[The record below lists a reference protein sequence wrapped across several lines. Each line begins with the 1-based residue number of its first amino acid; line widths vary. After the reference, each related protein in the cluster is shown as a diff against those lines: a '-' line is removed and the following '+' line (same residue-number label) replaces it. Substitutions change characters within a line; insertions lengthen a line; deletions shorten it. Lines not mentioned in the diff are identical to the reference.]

1 MFVFHRSDV
10 VTLFHEFGH
19 GLQHMLTTETD
30 VLVSGIAGIEQDAVE
45 QPSQFLERW
54 CAVMFHQAALPSGS
68 VCTCLV
74 CGGSTPLHIDHHR
87 HSCL

>member
-1 MFVFHRSDV
+1 MASQAVLCTTVTLCSCCSDV

-54 CAVMFHQAALPSGS
+54 CVLALFK
-68 VCTCLV
+68 TWRL
-74 CGGSTPLHIDHHR
+74 
-87 HSCL
+87 